1 MRFQKVIITVV
12 PIHPIGTTVW
22 IAILVTW
29 KQHFR
34 LQISSEEQVNSPLEG
49 IYCYA
54 GWTISFPLEG
64 SLPKLVLFVYH
75 YEEQHSSASL
85 KLILVL
91 KSILFFFT

>member
-1 MRFQKVIITVV
+1 MGFQKVIIAVV
-12 PIHPIGTTVW
+12 PIQLIGTKVW

-54 GWTISFPLEG
+54 G
-64 SLPKLVLFVYH
+64 
-75 YEEQHSSASL
+75 
-85 KLILVL
+85 
-91 KSILFFFT
+91 